1 MIKSVT
7 SIPELRALRTDLEEP
22 VGLVPTMGYLHA
34 GHISLVKA
42 AKRECASVVVSIF
55 VNPTQFSPTEDLD
68 AYPRDMERDLELLEK
83 EGVDLVWAP
92 TAGVMYP
99 KNFQTWV
106 NVEAVTKPLEGAMRP
121 GHFKGVTTVVAKLF
135 NAVQPNRAYFGQ
147 KDAQQAIVIR
157 QMAKDLNF
165 PIEIVIC
172 PIIREADGLA
182 MSSRNTYLS
191 PNERKAARVLY
202 RALTEAQTAYQQGER
217 QAEHLRAIMTEVIN
231 SEPLA
236 RLQYISCADPDTLEE
251 LQGQVDRALL
261 SMAVY
266 VGNTRLIDNLIVKK
280 D

>member
-1 MIKSVT
+1 
-7 SIPELRALRTDLEEP
+7 
-22 VGLVPTMGYLHA
+22 
-34 GHISLVKA
+34 
-42 AKRECASVVVSIF
+42 
-55 VNPTQFSPTEDLD
+55 
-68 AYPRDMERDLELLEK
+68 MERDLELLEK

-106 NVEAVTKPLEGAMRP
+106 NVEAVTKLLEGAMRP